1 MGQNSRSNRGRKR
14 KGKEEIQER
23 IQLLLVYLK
32 NKTLFPRNS
41 LWEKCL
47 ERFYGTPLER
57 FYGISNTE
65 STVPALQNHLQSK
78 NLFFP
83 LAEDQIRKEFLQKG
97 LFLVVVL
104 LLAVIT
110 S

>member
-1 MGQNSRSNRGRKR
+1 M
-14 KGKEEIQER
+14 
-23 IQLLLVYLK
+23 VYLK

-41 LWEKCL
+41 SWEKCL
-47 ERFYGTPLER
+47 ERFYGTPLERFCGTPLER

-65 STVPALQNHLQSK
+65 STVPALQSHLQSK

-83 LAEDQIRKEFLQKG
+83 LAEDQTRKEFLQKG
-97 LFLVVVL
+97 LFLVVLL
-104 LLAVIT
+104 LLAVIA